1 MDRLNIR
8 TKNRKFETAKDLY
21 GIFFED
27 INRAGDGGIYP
38 EMIRNRCFE
47 DSLLP
52 EGYTQRA
59 DGVHVVTDSG
69 WEDEFNGGEGLSSWV
84 EEDQIEKTSV
94 PGWYAQDAR
103 MRLEQADTLNKNR
116 KAALNVRFEKGGS
129 IWNIGFCGIPQ
140 KKGEAYKFCLFAKT
154 AQETK
159 LEVSV
164 IENNVCFAS
173 TTLLLKGNGYVKYDA
188 VLAATGDSQNAKLI
202 FRCPDGGEILFGF
215 TSLMPGTTYN
225 GHGLRVDLVE
235 KLRDL
240 HPSFMRFPGGCIVE
254 GSTPSTVML
263 FRNTV
268 GPVWTDGLHHEFEI
282 LEDCYRK
289 SLQKALELKCESI
302 AFPLI
307 STGVYGFPKDK
318 VLQIAVSV
326 FSQFLTENEI
336 EIILVVFDKR
346 SFQLSVQIVGDIDSY
361 IDANYVK
368 ESHRKEYPVRSRS
381 GTRRRELSEEAFYE
395 EMLQREAEDNYPLEE
410 DAGLAQPCMLSAD
423 ISLEDQL
430 SNIGVSFHDKLFEL
444 IDEAHI
450 DNKDVWKRANLD
462 RKHFSKI
469 QCDQNYH
476 PKKKTVMALCIA
488 LKLDLE
494 QSKDLLARADWA
506 FSPSSKVDLIV
517 QKAIIDKQYDI
528 MQLNVTLFKYTNEIL
543 GV

>member
-1 MDRLNIR
+1 MPFKIVRNDITRVKADVIVN
-8 TKNRKFETAKDLY
+8 TANPNPICASGTDLAIY
-21 GIFFED
+21 EA
-27 INRAGDGGIYP
+27 AG
-38 EMIRNRCFE
+38 
-47 DSLLP
+47 
-52 EGYTQRA
+52 
-59 DGVHVVTDSG
+59 
-69 WEDEFNGGEGLSSWV
+69 
-84 EEDQIEKTSV
+84 K
-94 PGWYAQDAR
+94 
-103 MRLEQADTLNKNR
+103 
-116 KAALNVRFEKGGS
+116 
-129 IWNIGFCGIPQ
+129 
-140 KKGEAYKFCLFAKT
+140 
-154 AQETK
+154 
-159 LEVSV
+159 
-164 IENNVCFAS
+164 
-173 TTLLLKGNGYVKYDA
+173 
-188 VLAATGDSQNAKLI
+188 
-202 FRCPDGGEILFGF
+202 
-215 TSLMPGTTYN
+215 
-225 GHGLRVDLVE
+225 E
-235 KLRDL
+235 KLLEERTGIGKIARGDIAVTGAYNL
-240 HPSFMRFPGGCIVE
+240 KAKYIIH
-254 GSTPSTVML
+254 
-263 FRNTV
+263 TV

-318 VLQIAVSV
+318 ALQIAVSV

-346 SFQLSVQIVGDIDSY
+346 SFQLSGQIVGDIDSY
-361 IDANYVK
+361 ICANYVR
-368 ESHRKEYPVRSRS
+368 ESRS
-381 GTRRRELSEEAFYE
+381 NTRMRELPEEAFYE
-395 EMLQREAEDNYPLEE
+395 EMLPREAEDNYPLEE
-410 DAGLAQPCMLSAD
+410 DTGLAEPCMLSAD

-488 LKLDLE
+488 LHLDLE
-494 QSKDLLARADWA
+494 QSRDLLARADWA